1 MKEQILDGVRRS
13 AARVERHATLRR
25 HRFPQVTKFDIV
37 NRLGSVNEYA
47 SYLEVATPTTGNKY
61 ASVDRTVFSD
71 CRRVIYRTVPEAA
84 EFPNDVAST
93 SLDCR
98 EGVSMVAD
106 VGESFDV
113 VFVDPHHDRS
123 TSRVDIEQGLDVL
136 APGGTMVVHDCL
148 PPRKSMAGQDFE
160 HGEWLGQTYLAFLD
174 VMSERRDLDSAW
186 STRTGVSVLS
196 GAVRK
201 AALDVEGC
209 YRPAPMWE
217 ASTTR
222 RGPCFVAVGVS

>member
-1 MKEQILDGVRRS
+1 M
-13 AARVERHATLRR
+13 
-25 HRFPQVTKFDIV
+25 

-174 VMSERRDLDSAW
+174 VMSERRDLDFCVVDTHW
-186 STRTGVSVLS
+186 GVGLVWRRS
-196 GAVRK
+196 
-201 AALDVEGC
+201 EGGP
-209 YRPAPMWE
+209 R
-217 ASTTR
+217 R
-222 RGPCFVAVGVS
+222 RGVLPAGADVGGVDYASWPVFRRRRRELMRVISADSFDDIFGTDARI